1 MADKV
6 KGVVDIVFLMDAT
19 GSMQNCIDRLKE
31 NLNVFIGTLTTKDAN
46 NSCPVKDWRAKV
58 VGYRDFEVDGSDWY
72 EDNPFTHD
80 AEELKRQLA
89 KLVATGGGDDPESLL
104 DAIYKLAN
112 MGQIG
117 KQDTE
122 DPAKWRYRSSAARVV
137 IVFTDAPF
145 TEKIAIPEA
154 AGGGITDIIN
164 QVNSNRLIL
173 SIFAPPRPC
182 YDELA
187 KADKSEYEQTVDD
200 AGNEV
205 SLDVYTADQ
214 KKFQTTLKQL
224 AASVSKSAAAEVL

>member
-31 NLNVFIGTLTTKDAN
+31 NLNVFIGTLTTKDVN

-58 VGYRDFEVDGSDWY
+58 VGYRDVECDGSNWY
-72 EDNPFTHD
+72 VDNSFTKD

-89 KLVATGGGDDPESLL
+89 AMKADGGGDEPESLL
-104 DAIYKLAN
+104 DALYKVAN

-122 DPAKWRYRSSAARVV
+122 DPTKWRYRSNAARVV

-145 TEKIAIPEA
+145 KETLAIPEA
-154 AGGGITDIIN
+154 KGAGITDIIN
-164 QVNSNRLIL
+164 LIQTNRLIL
-173 SIFAPPRPC
+173 SIFAPQKDC
-182 YDELA
+182 YNTLA
-187 KADKSEYEQTVDD
+187 GADKSEYEPLVDD
-200 AGNEV
+200 SGKDV
-205 SLDVYTADQ
+205 PLDVYTADQ

-224 AASVSKSAAAEVL
+224 AASVSKSAATETL